1 MRTTLK
7 LLMIRCIPPAVL
19 AAAAAVAISS
29 WLAVNRGSPGL
40 TERRPLGRA
49 VQPGP
54 PKGLDIAA
62 VGRLETLSGRPADLP
77 GKWPR
82 FRGAEFD
89 NVARDAAE
97 LARTWPPGG
106 PPRLWEVKLGE
117 GYAAPAVL
125 NGRVYLLDYDRQSHS
140 DVVRCLSLAD
150 GRDIW
155 RFSYPVRIKR
165 QHGMSRTIPAVTD
178 KYVLGLGP
186 KCHVTCLDA
195 ITGKLLWAIDLVG
208 QYGTKVP
215 PWYAGQC
222 PLIDAGKAIL
232 APGGPDALLLAVD
245 CATGE
250 VIWKTPNPRRW
261 GMTHSSVMPME
272 LAGQR
277 MYLYCATGGVVAVS
291 ADDGRVLWQYDDWK
305 VRIANVPSPVVLPG
319 GRVLLTGGYNAG
331 AVMLRI
337 RREGGRFAAEELFRL
352 GYRVFGSAQQTPI
365 YYKGLIYGI
374 PQDGQ
379 LVCLDP
385 AGTVRWRSGSEHT
398 FGLGPFLIADE
409 LIFILDDEGTLTLAQ
424 ASPAGYRQLARAKV
438 LPGPEAWGPMALV
451 NGRLLLRD
459 LHRMVC
465 LDVRAG
471 SSND

>member
-1 MRTTLK
+1 
-7 LLMIRCIPPAVL
+7 
-19 AAAAAVAISS
+19 
-29 WLAVNRGSPGL
+29 
-40 TERRPLGRA
+40 
-49 VQPGP
+49 
-54 PKGLDIAA
+54 
-62 VGRLETLSGRPADLP
+62 
-77 GKWPR
+77 
-82 FRGAEFD
+82 
-89 NVARDAAE
+89 
-97 LARTWPPGG
+97 
-106 PPRLWEVKLGE
+106 VKLGE

-125 NGRVYLLDYDRQSHS
+125 NGRVYLLDYDRQIHS

-150 GRDIW
+150 GKDIW
-155 RFSYPVRIKR
+155 RFSYPVHIKR

-195 ITGKLLWAIDLVG
+195 VTGRPLWAIDLVG

-245 CATGE
+245 CATGK

-261 GMTHSSVMPME
+261 GMTHSSIMPME

-277 MYLYCATGGVVAVS
+277 MYVYCATGGVVGVS

-305 VRIANVPSPVVLPG
+305 VRIANVPSPLVLPG

-331 AVMLRI
+331 ALMLQV
-337 RREGGRFAAEELFRL
+337 RRQGQGFAAKELYRL
-352 GYRVFGSAQQTPI
+352 GYRVFGSAQQSPI
-365 YYKGLIYGI
+365 YYKGFIYGI

-409 LIFILDDEGTLTLAQ
+409 LIFVLDDDGVLTLAE
-424 ASPAGYRQLARAKV
+424 ARPDGYRQLARAKV

-465 LDVRAG
+465 LDVRAETAP
-471 SSND
+471 N